1 LFDLRDDDT
10 SDFLETLRRKRPDL
24 LTQCVKSSCHPLG
37 FDRGILPTQTPQV
50 TPPSNLSGQNV
61 ANLTVN
67 GLLEGTTVL
76 AAVYKD
82 GLVIAGD
89 RQAVEGFQVGERRIE
104 KIFEIDEYSAVA
116 IAGVAATGIEMAKL
130 FQVQVEYYEKMEGTM
145 LSLEGKANYLANMV
159 RQNLGMALQG
169 LVVVPIFTG
178 YDQKREQGRIFKY
191 DPIGGRYEEEDYYAI
206 GSGGKDAR
214 ATLKK
219 RYRPGMSRD
228 EILNITVEALWDAA
242 DEDLG
247 TGGPDFIREIFP
259 NIKVIDQSGVSDV
272 PDSDVQ
278 TLFTELA
285 ERLSSLNLGR

>member
-1 LFDLRDDDT
+1 MFDLRDDAT

-24 LTQCVKSSCHPLG
+24 LTQ
-37 FDRGILPTQTPQV
+37 FDRGILPTQTSQV
-50 TPPSNLSGQNV
+50 TPPSNLSGRNPT
-61 ANLTVN
+61 NLTVD

-76 AAVYKD
+76 TAVYKD

-116 IAGVAATGIEMAKL
+116 IAGVAATGIEMARL
-130 FQVQVEYYEKMEGTM
+130 FQVQVQYYEKMEGTM

-169 LVVVPIFTG
+169 LVVVPIFAG
-178 YDQKREQGRIFKY
+178 YDQKQKQGRIFKY

-214 ATLKK
+214 STLKK
-219 RYRPGMSRD
+219 RYRPGMSLD

-259 NIKVIDQSGVSDV
+259 NIKVIDQSGISNV

-285 ERLSSLNLGR
+285 ERLSSSNPGR